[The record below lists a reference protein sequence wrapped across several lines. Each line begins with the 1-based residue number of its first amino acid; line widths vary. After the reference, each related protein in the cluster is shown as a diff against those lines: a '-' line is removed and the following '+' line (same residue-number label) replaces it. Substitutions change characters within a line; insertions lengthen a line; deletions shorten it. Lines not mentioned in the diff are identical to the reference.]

1 MNKTKDLGNYFSNIL
16 SEKASHRMGVDICN
30 IQPTVGSSRIYKGLL
45 IDQLKKRWAIQLKN
59 EQGI

>member
-1 MNKTKDLGNYFSNIL
+1 
-16 SEKASHRMGVDICN
+16 MGVDICN

-45 IDQLKKRWAIQLKN
+45 IDQFKKRWATQLKN